1 VNTNDLFVDTTT
13 SRVGIGKTNPA
24 TPLDVVGTVTATAFV
39 GPLTGTVA
47 GTVTGSVVG
56 NASTASALAA
66 SVNIG
71 GVAFDGSA
79 AITPTTFDG
88 ATFNGD
94 VAFDTNTL
102 FVDTS
107 ANSVGVGT
115 VTPSANLH
123 VTGNT
128 YVSSNLEV
136 GTSDLFVDTVNSRVG
151 IGTTTP
157 ARPLEIAGGGGT
169 AIINL
174 KRTDTGTGQGGLAFL
189 NNLSNVVASVTASRS
204 GTEGGELIFRTVPDD
219 TTQTSDNPY
228 LIPESMR
235 IDKNGNVGIGT
246 NAPAYKLNILTD
258 TNYDG
263 ISLRDSTRELM
274 KIAKGT
280 NGAYI
285 NMFESGVSK
294 VNISTAG
301 DSYFTGGDVG
311 IGTASPSSSL
321 HVNLGNAAGEQH
333 IRATQTSLANSTAGI
348 RFGDSTW
355 DAFIDHS
362 HGGKDLM
369 NFGFYRNPTRE
380 VQMVLT
386 HEGRVGINQSNPSAR
401 LHVSGTVNMTFFAG
415 YYLSSGTA
423 GNSLSTRTR
432 QVAVYAEGDFM
443 TTEAFLG
450 SSDRRIKRD
459 IVDINDSEALD
470 TLRLLQPKK
479 YKYKDSIL
487 RGEDVVWGFIA
498 QEVREVLPYA
508 TKLDDG
514 KIPNIYETAEVSE
527 SNVLT
532 FTNFNTSDLD
542 SNGVDI
548 RLQTISNGDHPVKIV
563 EIIDDHTIRVDQN
576 LDELSGSIDETGNV
590 ISEITTTT
598 LTVEEYETL
607 ENKDGCVANISGYRN
622 ATVIISIEE
631 YQALADNTGY
641 VAVIEDYTKTT
652 TIYPG
657 NKIFVYGQTV
667 DNFLA
672 LNKSAIWCVATAALQ
687 EVDRQLQAEKAKV
700 VTLETQLASVL
711 TRLDALEGGA

>member
-1 VNTNDLFVDTTT
+1 MEFYVRN
-13 SRVGIGKTNPA
+13 GGY
-24 TPLDVVGTVTATAFV
+24 GEQTAMV
-39 GPLTGTVA
+39 IN
-47 GTVTGSVVG
+47 S
-56 NASTASALAA
+56 
-66 SVNIG
+66 G
-71 GVAFDGSA
+71 G
-79 AITPTTFDG
+79 
-88 ATFNGD
+88 
-94 VAFDTNTL
+94 
-102 FVDTS
+102 TS
-107 ANSVGVGT
+107 AT
-115 VTPSANLH
+115 SAK
-123 VTGNT
+123 
-128 YVSSNLEV
+128 
-136 GTSDLFVDTVNSRVG
+136 VG
-151 IGTTTP
+151 IGTSSPIAALDIDGGPENDTVP
-157 ARPLEIAGGGGT
+157 ALSIRGGSYSESDLYVLNTYNDSTAGGVGYAAKVIGVN
-169 AIINL
+169 IKN
-174 KRTDTGTGQGGLAFL
+174 KVETDNKIQIRSNTGGLTCGSAMYLGSDDNISGVFGIL
-189 NNLSNVVASVTASRS
+189 TGEGAVGTTLTEKLTVRAS
-204 GTEGGELIFRTVPDD
+204 
-219 TTQTSDNPY
+219 
-228 LIPESMR
+228 
-235 IDKNGNVGIGT
+235 GNVGIGT
-246 NAPAYKLNILTD
+246 T
-258 TNYDG
+258 
-263 ISLRDSTRELM
+263 
-274 KIAKGT
+274 
-280 NGAYI
+280 
-285 NMFESGVSK
+285 
-294 VNISTAG
+294 
-301 DSYFTGGDVG
+301 
-311 IGTASPSSSL
+311 SPSSSL

-333 IRATQTSLANSTAGI
+333 IRATQTSLASSTAGI

-386 HEGRVGINQSNPSAR
+386 HEGRVGINQTNPSAR
-401 LHVSGTVNMTFFAG
+401 LHVSGTASVTFFAG

-423 GNSLSTRTR
+423 GSYLSTRTR

-548 RLQTISNGDHPVKIV
+548 RIQTISNGDHPVKIV

-590 ISEITTTT
+590 ITEITTTT
-598 LTVEEYETL
+598 LTVGEYETL

>member
-1 VNTNDLFVDTTT
+1 
-13 SRVGIGKTNPA
+13 
-24 TPLDVVGTVTATAFV
+24 
-39 GPLTGTVA
+39 
-47 GTVTGSVVG
+47 
-56 NASTASALAA
+56 
-66 SVNIG
+66 
-71 GVAFDGSA
+71 
-79 AITPTTFDG
+79 
-88 ATFNGD
+88 
-94 VAFDTNTL
+94 
-102 FVDTS
+102 
-107 ANSVGVGT
+107 
-115 VTPSANLH
+115 
-123 VTGNT
+123 
-128 YVSSNLEV
+128 
-136 GTSDLFVDTVNSRVG
+136 
-151 IGTTTP
+151 
-157 ARPLEIAGGGGT
+157 
-169 AIINL
+169 
-174 KRTDTGTGQGGLAFL
+174 
-189 NNLSNVVASVTASRS
+189 
-204 GTEGGELIFRTVPDD
+204 
-219 TTQTSDNPY
+219 
-228 LIPESMR
+228 
-235 IDKNGNVGIGT
+235 
-246 NAPAYKLNILTD
+246 
-258 TNYDG
+258 
-263 ISLRDSTRELM
+263 
-274 KIAKGT
+274 
-280 NGAYI
+280 
-285 NMFESGVSK
+285 
-294 VNISTAG
+294 
-301 DSYFTGGDVG
+301 
-311 IGTASPSSSL
+311 
-321 HVNLGNAAGEQH
+321 
-333 IRATQTSLANSTAGI
+333 
-348 RFGDSTW
+348 
-355 DAFIDHS
+355 
-362 HGGKDLM
+362 
-369 NFGFYRNPTRE
+369 
-380 VQMVLT
+380 
-386 HEGRVGINQSNPSAR
+386 
-401 LHVSGTVNMTFFAG
+401 
-415 YYLSSGTA
+415 LSSGTA
-423 GNSLSTRTR
+423 GSYLSTRTR

-548 RLQTISNGDHPVKIV
+548 RIQTISNGDHPVKIV

-590 ISEITTTT
+590 ITEITTTT
-598 LTVEEYETL
+598 LTVGEYETL

>member
-1 VNTNDLFVDTTT
+1 
-13 SRVGIGKTNPA
+13 
-24 TPLDVVGTVTATAFV
+24 
-39 GPLTGTVA
+39 
-47 GTVTGSVVG
+47 
-56 NASTASALAA
+56 
-66 SVNIG
+66 
-71 GVAFDGSA
+71 
-79 AITPTTFDG
+79 
-88 ATFNGD
+88 
-94 VAFDTNTL
+94 
-102 FVDTS
+102 
-107 ANSVGVGT
+107 
-115 VTPSANLH
+115 
-123 VTGNT
+123 
-128 YVSSNLEV
+128 
-136 GTSDLFVDTVNSRVG
+136 
-151 IGTTTP
+151 
-157 ARPLEIAGGGGT
+157 
-169 AIINL
+169 
-174 KRTDTGTGQGGLAFL
+174 
-189 NNLSNVVASVTASRS
+189 
-204 GTEGGELIFRTVPDD
+204 
-219 TTQTSDNPY
+219 
-228 LIPESMR
+228 
-235 IDKNGNVGIGT
+235 
-246 NAPAYKLNILTD
+246 
-258 TNYDG
+258 
-263 ISLRDSTRELM
+263 
-274 KIAKGT
+274 
-280 NGAYI
+280 
-285 NMFESGVSK
+285 
-294 VNISTAG
+294 
-301 DSYFTGGDVG
+301 
-311 IGTASPSSSL
+311 
-321 HVNLGNAAGEQH
+321 VNLGNAAGEQH
-333 IRATQTSLANSTAGI
+333 IRATQTSLASSSKAGI

-355 DAFIDHS
+355 DAFIDHD
-362 HGGKDLM
+362 HGDKDRM

-386 HEGRVGINQSNPSAR
+386 HEGRVGINQTNPSAR
-401 LHVSGTVNMTFFAG
+401 LHVSGTASMTFFAG

-548 RLQTISNGDHPVKIV
+548 RIQTISNGDHPVKIV

-590 ISEITTTT
+590 ITEITTTT
-598 LTVEEYETL
+598 LTVGEYETL